1 MNSIWIAILV
11 GAACGVLSALGV
23 GGGSLLMVWLSVILA
38 LPQQQAQGVNLLYF
52 LPTAA
57 TGLLFH
63 MKNKMIRWE
72 IVLPAVVLGCV
83 AAAGGAW
90 LAQQIELTWL
100 RKGFGVFLLLA
111 GLLELKK
118 TRQTPKSDA

>member
-1 MNSIWIAILV
+1 MKTLTLP
-11 GAACGVLSALGV
+11 GGYALPLTLTVETYTAYEAKDG
-23 GGGSLLMVWLSVILA
+23 A

-72 IVLPAVVLGCV
+72 IVLPAVITGCV
-83 AAAGGAW
+83 AAAGAAW
-90 LAQQIELTWL
+90 LAQQIELNWL
-100 RKGFGVFLLLA
+100 RKGFGAFLLLA
-111 GLLELKK
+111 GLMELKK